1 MLKFFLV
8 RGFQGEELILLTRLS
23 LHGHGAARLHA
34 EVLELVAAWDPA
46 DPARR
51 LHGLN
56 ATKTAMALAE
66 LETSPRECLPV
77 VDEAIQ
83 CQLRKT
89 RSTRDKRLARIKQNL
104 ELAPAAIPYTFA
116 VATAPR
122 AEPVG
127 AIVLW
132 PLDP

>member
-8 RGFQGEELILLTRLS
+8 PGFQGEELILLARLS

-46 DPARR
+46 DPALR

-66 LETSPRECLPV
+66 LETSLRECLPV
-77 VDEAIQ
+77 VDEAML
-83 CQLRKT
+83 C
-89 RSTRDKRLARIKQNL
+89 
-104 ELAPAAIPYTFA
+104 
-116 VATAPR
+116 
-122 AEPVG
+122 
-127 AIVLW
+127 
-132 PLDP
+132 